1 MSSNEKAIVPAGVES
16 YAPPRASG
24 AFDIARYEAM
34 KGVATEMS
42 KSDLIP
48 KAYHGKPADV
58 LFAMEKLNSLG
69 LNPVAALSG
78 TYVIG
83 NRVSLWG
90 ETWLAVLQAAPG
102 YAGMSESWDAATKT
116 ATTTFSRV
124 IMGVKQSLSKSFSM
138 EDAKTAKLA
147 GKDTYGNF
155 PQDMITWRA
164 RTRAGAL
171 FADVLQGMAPAE
183 VAGDYTVELDAR
195 QEAPADYVP
204 RRKSEIAAPAAAP
217 ALPEQKLSNAPATP
231 AGESFVLADVTVD
244 ASGKKD
250 GVEWTIFKIGT
261 VEGGDFYSKEKETA
275 DLARSLKGKAVRLTF
290 DVRKGDRRVISHVE
304 PIQE

>member
-1 MSSNEKAIVPAGVES
+1 MSNNETAIVPTGIESAGQRL
-16 YAPPRASG
+16 ATP
-24 AFDIARYEAM
+24 FDIVRYEAM
-34 KGVATEMS
+34 KGIATEMS

-90 ETWLAVLQAAPG
+90 ETWLAVVQAAPG

-116 ATTTFSRV
+116 ATTTFYRIV
-124 IMGVKQSLSKSFSM
+124 LGTRQSLTKSFSM

-147 GKDTYGNF
+147 GKDTYGNY
-155 PQDMITWRA
+155 PQDMLTWRA

-183 VAGDYTVELDAR
+183 VAGDYTVELDSRA
-195 QEAPADYVP
+195 EPAAGGYVP
-204 RRKSEIAAPAAAP
+204 QRRSEVAAPPAVAAA
-217 ALPEQKLSNAPATP
+217 LPPP
-231 AGESFVLADVTVD
+231 AGGSFVLADVTVD

-250 GVEWTIFKIGT
+250 GKDWTIFKIAV
-261 VEGGDFYSKEKETA
+261 VEGGPFFTKEETVADF
-275 DLARSLKGKAVRLTF
+275 ARSLKGKAVRITHQLA
-290 DVRKGDRRVISHVE
+290 KGDKPVVTSLEEITE
-304 PIQE
+304 